1 MNIKPISGFADISP
15 KKNNKQTEKP
25 DPDIKTDKLNISD
38 QARTMNISSRI
49 NELDKIKELIKN
61 KQYETDE
68 KLRSVAGE
76 ILKEINST
84 GKK

>member
-1 MNIKPISGFADISP
+1 MNIKPISGFTDISP

-38 QARTMNISSRI
+38 QARIMNNSSKI
-49 NELDKIKELIKN
+49 DKLDKIKELIKN
-61 KQYETDE
+61 KQYESDE

-76 ILKEINST
+76 ILKEITTS
-84 GKK
+84 KK